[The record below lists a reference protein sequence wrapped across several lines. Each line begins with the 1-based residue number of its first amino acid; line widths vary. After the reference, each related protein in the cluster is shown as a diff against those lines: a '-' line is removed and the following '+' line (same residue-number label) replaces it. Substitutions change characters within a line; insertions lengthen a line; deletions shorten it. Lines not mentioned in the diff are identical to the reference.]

1 MAEAPPP
8 AAAPGLFSKGARRAA
23 KRRRVERDRAAAAAA
38 AAAAAEPA
46 GSGGEEE
53 AGGEG
58 EGGAPAEAEVEV
70 VRVEEAGP
78 SAGGAAGTWRE
89 LGLSEWLGTVCGS
102 LGLRRPTPVQAG
114 CVPAILA
121 GRNVVGTAQTGSGK
135 TAAFA
140 LPILQRLAE
149 DPFGVFALVLT
160 PTRELAFQ
168 IADQFKALGAG
179 MGVQTAVVVGGLE
192 VGEQGRQLARRPHV
206 VVATPGR
213 LRDHFAHDAALV
225 RGFQRL
231 RFLVLDE
238 ADRLLDPTFEAE
250 LKVILRPLPKRR
262 QTLLFSATLTR
273 SIEALRQVAL
283 KDAYHF
289 AAVQG
294 LKTAATL
301 RQQYVLCPAKVKEV
315 YLFHLLKRLEAL
327 EVRSAIIF
335 VGTVKKCRLLDHLLD
350 EMDVKALCMHSK
362 LPMKQRL
369 QALERFKS
377 GLAPILLATDVAA
390 RGLDIPTVDL
400 VVNYDL
406 PKVPRD
412 YVHRVGRTARAGR
425 GGRAVSL
432 VSQYEVDL
440 VREVEAVIEEK
451 LTLFE
456 TEEKE
461 VMKDI
466 SYVFA
471 ARRAAILAIEELE
484 ADK

>member
-1 MAEAPPP
+1 MEPPEAAAPP
-8 AAAPGLFSKGARRAA
+8 AAPGLFSKGARRAA
-23 KRRRVERDRAAAAAA
+23 KRRRAEREQGRAAAAAA

-46 GSGGEEE
+46 GSGGEGEE
-53 AGGEG
+53 ER
-58 EGGAPAEAEVEV
+58 EGGAPAEAVQ
-70 VRVEEAGP
+70 VEEAGP
-78 SAGGAAGTWRE
+78 SAGGAARTWRE

-102 LGLRRPTPVQAG
+102 LGLRQPTPVQAG

-192 VGEQGRQLARRPHV
+192 VGEQGQQLARRPHV
-206 VVATPGR
+206 VVATPRR
-213 LRDHFAHDAALV
+213 LRDHFTHDPALV

-238 ADRLLDPTFEAE
+238 ADRVLDPTFEAE

-335 VGTVKKCRLLDHLLD
+335 VGTMKKCRLLDHLLD

-362 LPMKQRL
+362 LPMKKRL

-400 VVNYDL
+400 VINYDL

>member
-1 MAEAPPP
+1 MEPPEAAAPP
-8 AAAPGLFSKGARRAA
+8 AAPGLFSKGARRAA
-23 KRRRVERDRAAAAAA
+23 KRRRAEREQGRAAAAAA

-46 GSGGEEE
+46 GSGGEGEE
-53 AGGEG
+53 ER
-58 EGGAPAEAEVEV
+58 EGGAPAEAVQ
-70 VRVEEAGP
+70 VEEAGP

-102 LGLRRPTPVQAG
+102 LGLRQPTPVQAG
-114 CVPAILA
+114 CVPAILV

-213 LRDHFAHDAALV
+213 LRDHFTHDPALV

-238 ADRLLDPTFEAE
+238 ADRVLDPTFEAE

-362 LPMKQRL
+362 LPMKKRL

-400 VVNYDL
+400 VINYDL